1 VVAKIVA
8 PKKQALAAADDQVAK
23 AESILT
29 EKRAHLRTVQEK
41 LAILQRQ
48 LDDNLTKKD
57 ELSKQV

>member
-1 VVAKIVA
+1 MNLFIFEMQSENVVVWS
-8 PKKQALAAADDQVAK
+8 V
-23 AESILT
+23 ES
-29 EKRAHLRTVQEK
+29 VQEK